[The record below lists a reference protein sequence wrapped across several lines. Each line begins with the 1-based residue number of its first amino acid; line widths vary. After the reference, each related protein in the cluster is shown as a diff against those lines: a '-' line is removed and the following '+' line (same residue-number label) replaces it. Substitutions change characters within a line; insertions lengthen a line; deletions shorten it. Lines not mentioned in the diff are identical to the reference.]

1 MKLSAP
7 IYELKSEAKR
17 LKRTGAMPMVA
28 ALNHI
33 AQREGYASWSLLQ
46 ARAGKRPST
55 RIDQLFDQ
63 LTPGDMVLLAARPL
77 RGKTTAALQLL
88 LQAEKAGQGSY
99 FFSLEYT
106 AEAFAQKMASID
118 PDFDVGRMGLSL
130 SDDISAEHIMA
141 EVAPVVRPGMVIGVD
156 YLQLLD
162 QKRDK
167 PPLQAQIEAL
177 SDFATQSGCI
187 MVFICQIDRAF
198 EGEERRIPTVDDI
211 RLPNPLDLSLFNRNF
226 FVDDD
231 RVYG

>member
-7 IYELKSEAKR
+7 IHELKSEAKR

-33 AQREGYASWSLLQ
+33 AQREGFASWSLLQ
-46 ARAGKRPST
+46 ARASKRPST
-55 RIDQLFDQ
+55 TSDELFDQ

-77 RGKTTAALQLL
+77 RGKTTVALQLL
-88 LQAEKAGQGSY
+88 LQAEKAGHGSY

-118 PDFDVGRMGLSL
+118 PAFDIGRMGLSL

-141 EVAPVVRPGMVIGVD
+141 EVTPVVRPGMVIGVD

-162 QKRDK
+162 QKRENT
-167 PPLQAQIEAL
+167 PLQAQIEAL
-177 SDFATQSGCI
+177 SQFAAGAQCI
-187 MVFICQIDRAF
+187 IAFICQIDRTF
-198 EGEERRIPTVDDI
+198 EGEERRIPTIEDI
-211 RLPNPLDLSLFNRNF
+211 RLPNPLDLSLFNRIF
-226 FVDDD
+226 FVDGD
-231 RVYG
+231 RVFG